1 MGTTIHAGGRMC
13 CTFSVDTGTL
23 LSNPKK
29 GGNKMGA
36 MKQID
41 AQFQEAMHLA
51 MTSQNKELA
60 DTVAWYRAHF
70 DKLPAELMRAILT
83 DDAFFQKAV
92 TVWDNTRFAP
102 KPASEHVALQEP
114 VVRRRDL
121 REPAKPSY
129 QCALLW
135 SLAGVAVL
143 TAVAILVVSL

>member
-1 MGTTIHAGGRMC
+1 
-13 CTFSVDTGTL
+13 
-23 LSNPKK
+23 
-29 GGNKMGA
+29 MGA

-41 AQFQEAMHLA
+41 VQFQEAMHLA

-92 TVWDNTRFAP
+92 TVWDNERFAP

-121 REPAKPSY
+121 RQTKRSRMCVAGWAMIAT
-129 QCALLW
+129 ALVTAAVVL
-135 SLAGVAVL
+135 GVNL
-143 TAVAILVVSL
+143 

>member
-1 MGTTIHAGGRMC
+1 MGTTIHAGGKMC
-13 CTFSVDTGTL
+13 CTFAVYLCTL

-41 AQFQEAMHLA
+41 VQFQEAMHLA

-92 TVWDNTRFAP
+92 TVWDNTRFSP

-121 REPAKPSY
+121 REPKRLSY
-129 QCALLW
+129 KCALMIG
-135 SLAGVAVL
+135 LAGAALLTGLAVL
-143 TAVAILVVSL
+143 VVMS

>member
-1 MGTTIHAGGRMC
+1 MGTTIHADRKMC
-13 CTFSVDTGTL
+13 CTFAVYLCTL

-41 AQFQEAMHLA
+41 VQFQEAMHLA

-83 DDAFFQKAV
+83 DEAFFQKAL
-92 TVWDNTRFAP
+92 TVWDNTRFSP
-102 KPASEHVALQEP
+102 KPASEHVALQVP
-114 VVRRRDL
+114 VVSRRDL
-121 REPAKPSY
+121 REPKRITY
-129 QCALLW
+129 RCALTMGLIGVT
-135 SLAGVAVL
+135 LLTGVAL
-143 TAVAILVVSL
+143 LVVAL

>member
-1 MGTTIHAGGRMC
+1 MGTTIHADTEMC
-13 CTFSVDTGTL
+13 CTFSVDTATL

-41 AQFQEAMHLA
+41 VQFQEAMHLA

-83 DDAFFQKAV
+83 DEAFFQKAL
-92 TVWDNTRFAP
+92 TVWDNTLKP

-121 REPAKPSY
+121 REPKRVTY
-129 QCALLW
+129 RCALTIALIGVT
-135 SLAGVAVL
+135 LLTGVAL
-143 TAVAILVVSL
+143 LVMAS

>member
-1 MGTTIHAGGRMC
+1 MC
-13 CTFSVDTGTL
+13 CIFCEYLCTL

-41 AQFQEAMHLA
+41 VQFQEAMHLA

-83 DDAFFQKAV
+83 DDAFFTKAV
-92 TVWDNTRFAP
+92 TVWDNERFAP
-102 KPASEHVALQEP
+102 KPASEHVALQVP
-114 VVRRRDL
+114 LVRRRDL
-121 REPAKPSY
+121 REPKRVTY
-129 QCALLW
+129 RCALML
-135 SLAGVAVL
+135 SLVGVALV
-143 TAVAILVVSL
+143 TGVAFLVVAL